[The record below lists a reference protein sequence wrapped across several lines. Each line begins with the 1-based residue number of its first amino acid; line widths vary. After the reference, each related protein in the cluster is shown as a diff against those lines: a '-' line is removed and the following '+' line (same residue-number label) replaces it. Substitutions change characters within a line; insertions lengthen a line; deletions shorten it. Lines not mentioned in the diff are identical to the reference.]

1 MHAVN
6 NRLHYFVPHFSTLT
20 RISRYQG
27 AQRTTRPPGDNAAR
41 ITLPPHIKTLD
52 TSSVVFVSCG
62 MQRPAHAARDHVRWV
77 LVGTGEF
84 AIEWIAPAL
93 QRAAQCQLVGV
104 VSRSMGRARQA
115 AAQLGVPLA
124 YTAIDD
130 IDLNEVL
137 LSRRTRPLFSVT

>member
-1 MHAVN
+1 
-6 NRLHYFVPHFSTLT
+6 
-20 RISRYQG
+20 
-27 AQRTTRPPGDNAAR
+27 
-41 ITLPPHIKTLD
+41 
-52 TSSVVFVSCG
+52 